1 MGDVEQGSLSA
12 GAEVVVAT
20 FRDRGTAEKAVGDL
34 ISAGF
39 PATVLSV
46 LASEDALRSGEAA
59 QVAPVA
65 SEVQAA
71 GDHVR
76 NTLTGALEGSVMGLI
91 AGVENLVLGSFV
103 VPVVA
108 MGPLTA
114 YAAERLAGRSDR
126 SVDLLHEGRIIVV
139 LHAEDND
146 AAVRGQEILSA
157 SQPLD
162 LQRRPEF

>member
-1 MGDVEQGSLSA
+1 MARLGL
-12 GAEVVVAT
+12 
-20 FRDRGTAEKAVGDL
+20 GDL

-46 LASEDALRSGEAA
+46 LASEEALRSGEAA
-59 QVAPVA
+59 QVAPVT

-76 NTLTGALEGSVMGLI
+76 NTLTGALEGSVMGVI
-91 AGVENLVLGSFV
+91 AGVENLILGSFV

-108 MGPLTA
+108 MGPLAA
-114 YAAERLAGRSDR
+114 YAAERLAGRSER
-126 SVDLLHEGRIIVV
+126 NVDLLHEGRIIVV
-139 LHAEDND
+139 LHADSPE
-146 AAVRGQEILSA
+146 AATRGEKILALS
-157 SQPLD
+157 SPLD